1 MENYWIVKA
10 RPSENDLESWLRPGG
25 KGQWRT
31 ARMPKDC
38 AVGDRLIFWSGSP
51 VLKVVGLGEVLRI
64 ADQLNEYGD
73 IMFSVRYLTSMLPR
87 PVSMADLRSDLFV
100 RDASFLKS
108 GPAGTLFRLSNEQ
121 GRRIYELV
129 CRYNHEARSVWNNDG
144 PSPLADLNVPDIDIP
159 DMVAKEGRRT
169 LIRHLRIERSRQLV
183 ETKRKRVLKDKGCL
197 ACEVCGF
204 DFEKSY
210 GDLGRGFCEVHH
222 LRPLAEANAG
232 GTTTLGDLA
241 VVCSNCH
248 RMLHKSAKPLSIKA
262 LGRRLTRRTS
272 SSIPLR

>member
-38 AVGDRLIFWSGSP
+38 AVKDRLIFWSGSP
-51 VLKVVGLGEVLRI
+51 VLKIVGLGEVLRI
-64 ADQLNEYGD
+64 ANQLDEYGD
-73 IMFSVRYLTSMLPR
+73 IVFSVRYLTSMLPR
-87 PVSMADLRSDLFV
+87 PVSMAELRSDPFV
-100 RDASFLKS
+100 RDASFLKR

-129 CRYNHEARSVWNNDG
+129 CRYNHDARSVWNKDG
-144 PSPLADLNVPDIDIP
+144 PSLTDLSVTDIDIV
-159 DMVAKEGRRT
+159 DMVAEEGGRT
-169 LIRHLRIERSRQLV
+169 LIQHQRIERSRQLV
-183 ETKRKRVLKDKGCL
+183 DTKRKRVLKDKGCL

-204 DFEKSY
+204 DFEKCY
-210 GDLGRGFCEVHH
+210 GDLGREFCEVHH
-222 LRPLAEANAG
+222 LRPLSEANAG
-232 GTTTLGDLA
+232 KKTTLGDLA

-248 RMLHKSAKPLSIKA
+248 RMLHRSAKPLSIKA
-262 LGRRLTRRTS
+262 LSRRITRKIS
-272 SSIPLR
+272 S